1 MAGYGA
7 SQRREL
13 GLLGCV
19 VEGVA
24 LERLHETLC
33 ERKRPDERPWPIARG
48 RTRGR
53 AGPDENVYRQDAV
66 RLWIARFV
74 CARMRER
81 TRRLHVGRD
90 TPVRKV
96 RRRCVRSSEH
106 RFRGL
111 SREMQGDWCDAKNW
125 DTKLDG
131 RSFVYVVRGSW
142 SWAGSEWTGQTA
154 AIFRGIARGAQTR
167 RRRLLSHSHVAHPA
181 PHEAQ
186 ILPLSSDL
194 PYSILSLN
202 PPALADAHPPET
214 CTAGP
219 KSILS
224 LLAHSPI
231 SISTASTI

>member
-24 LERLHETLC
+24 LERLHKTLC
-33 ERKRPDERPWPIARG
+33 ESKRPDERPWPIAGR

-142 SWAGSEWTGQTA
+142 SWGRVKYREWLPA
-154 AIFRGIARGAQTR
+154 SCMPDLLMR
-167 RRRLLSHSHVAHPA
+167 RSRLA
-181 PHEAQ
+181 P
-186 ILPLSSDL
+186 
-194 PYSILSLN
+194 ILSFSRGYLSR
-202 PPALADAHPPET
+202 PLA
-214 CTAGP
+214 
-219 KSILS
+219 
-224 LLAHSPI
+224 
-231 SISTASTI
+231 